1 MLKRHLKRLENQHG
15 KASIKNIWDAL
26 FELALEEGKLDLLAD
41 EVKAVSEIISD
52 NGDLTKLMN
61 HPQIDKEEKVK
72 IIENIFK
79 NRISDELL
87 GLMVMIIE
95 KNHYKHLV
103 SVFDHFTE
111 CVKEYKNIGTAY
123 ITSAVELSDEQK
135 QAIEKRLL
143 DTTRYVEI
151 EMKFD
156 VDAALIGGMK
166 IRIGD
171 RVVDSSVKTKL
182 EDLTRELTKIQ
193 LKVGECAP

>member
-1 MLKRHLKRLENQHG
+1 MAKLVSKTYG
-15 KASIKNIWDAL
+15 DAL

-171 RVVDSSVKTKL
+171 RVVDSSVSSRL
-182 EDLTRELTKIQ
+182 ERLTRDLTKIQ

>member
-1 MLKRHLKRLENQHG
+1 MAKLVSKTYG
-15 KASIKNIWDAL
+15 DAL

-111 CVKEYKNIGTAY
+111 RVKEYKNIGTAY

>member
-1 MLKRHLKRLENQHG
+1 MAKLVSKTYG
-15 KASIKNIWDAL
+15 DAL

-79 NRISDELL
+79 NRISDE
-87 GLMVMIIE
+87 
-95 KNHYKHLV
+95 
-103 SVFDHFTE
+103 
-111 CVKEYKNIGTAY
+111 
-123 ITSAVELSDEQK
+123 QK

-182 EDLTRELTKIQ
+182 ENLTRELTKIQ

>member
-1 MLKRHLKRLENQHG
+1 
-15 KASIKNIWDAL
+15 
-26 FELALEEGKLDLLAD
+26 
-41 EVKAVSEIISD
+41 
-52 NGDLTKLMN
+52 
-61 HPQIDKEEKVK
+61 
-72 IIENIFK
+72 
-79 NRISDELL
+79 
-87 GLMVMIIE
+87 MIIE

-182 EDLTRELTKIQ
+182 ENLTRELTKIQ

>member
-1 MLKRHLKRLENQHG
+1 MAKLVSKTYG
-15 KASIKNIWDAL
+15 DAL

-123 ITSAVELSDEQK
+123 ITSAVEL
-135 QAIEKRLL
+135 
-143 DTTRYVEI
+143 
-151 EMKFD
+151 
-156 VDAALIGGMK
+156 
-166 IRIGD
+166 
-171 RVVDSSVKTKL
+171 
-182 EDLTRELTKIQ
+182 
-193 LKVGECAP
+193 

>member
-1 MLKRHLKRLENQHG
+1 MAKLVSKTYG
-15 KASIKNIWDAL
+15 DAL

-95 KNHYKHLV
+95 KKHY
-103 SVFDHFTE
+103 
-111 CVKEYKNIGTAY
+111 
-123 ITSAVELSDEQK
+123 
-135 QAIEKRLL
+135 
-143 DTTRYVEI
+143 
-151 EMKFD
+151 
-156 VDAALIGGMK
+156 
-166 IRIGD
+166 
-171 RVVDSSVKTKL
+171 
-182 EDLTRELTKIQ
+182 
-193 LKVGECAP
+193 